1 MLRLMKK
8 GNTMKIAIVGYS
20 ASGKSTLAAYL
31 GKLYGVA
38 VMHLDTVRFLPGW
51 VERTKE
57 EQLRM
62 VEDFMNENAEAGWV
76 IDGNYTSILY
86 ERRMEEADRILFL
99 NFSRLACLR
108 RARKRYRTYR
118 GRVRESA
125 AEGCEEKLDREFVRW
140 ILFDGRTRERR
151 ARYAA
156 LGEQY
161 PEKLT
166 VIKNQRRLTAYMV
179 EAGRGQEA

>member
-1 MLRLMKK
+1 
-8 GNTMKIAIVGYS
+8 MKIAIVGYS

-31 GKLYGVA
+31 GKLYGVP
-38 VMHLDTVRFLPGW
+38 VLHLDTVRFLPGW

-57 EQLRM
+57 EEVRM

-140 ILFDGRTRERR
+140 ILIDGRTRERR
-151 ARYAA
+151 ARYTA
-156 LGEQY
+156 LGAQY
-161 PEKLT
+161 PEKFT
-166 VIKNQRRLTAYMV
+166 VIKNQRRLTAYMAEV
-179 EAGRGQEA
+179 GRGTAE